1 MLSRPLI
8 ILVLLQACCLCL
20 PHPSNG
26 YSSLRTHLIQNFL
39 DWPQTRADKSPY
51 VVACQFLNAKTHL
64 SLDGHIG
71 YFHILAVVNNAA
83 MNISNECFHFFR
95 CISRSRIAGSHGS
108 SIFTFLRNCRTVF
121 YSGCTIYIPTN
132 SVSLPPPP
140 RQHMLCVVF
149 LLIPIL
155 TGAR

>member
-71 YFHILAVVNNAA
+71 YFHILAVVNNAV
-83 MNISNECFHFFR
+83 MNMGVLICLWDLGLSSFRIKERYFWIIKSNIWPNIWVVLPHFDF
-95 CISRSRIAGSHGS
+95 S
-108 SIFTFLRNCRTVF
+108 SFPLHHSAALPLYSLTVF
-121 YSGCTIYIPTN
+121 YTYS
-132 SVSLPPPP
+132 
-140 RQHMLCVVF
+140 
-149 LLIPIL
+149 
-155 TGAR
+155 